1 MKKVRIAINGFGR
14 VGRLFFRQ
22 AFSLPE
28 IELVAV
34 NDLGDIE
41 NLAYLLK
48 YDTVYRVFNKPVK
61 ADKNKSA
68 LVVDGK
74 DVKVFQ
80 EKEPAKLPWKNL
92 DIDIAVEATGLFDS
106 FVKAKVHLDAGAR
119 RVVITAPAKDADG
132 IEGGKT
138 ILVGVN
144 DAEFA
149 GCAISSNGSCTTN
162 ATAAVVAIM
171 AENPGVEKAMLSTV
185 HANTNTQS
193 VVDSPTRGG
202 EDFRAGRAASQNI
215 IPFYTGAAISV
226 TRGVPALVG
235 KFDGLAFRIPVP
247 TVSIADITFLAKRK
261 VTAEEIND
269 IFRRAAQ
276 EARWQGILKVVDE
289 QVVSSDIIGEPYGAI
304 VDLNFTRVVDGDL
317 VKVLSWYD
325 NEWGY
330 CSTLLQHVLKVGKL
344 MTK

>member
-1 MKKVRIAINGFGR
+1 M
-14 VGRLFFRQ
+14 
-22 AFSLPE
+22 
-28 IELVAV
+28 
-34 NDLGDIE
+34 
-41 NLAYLLK
+41 
-48 YDTVYRVFNKPVK
+48 
-61 ADKNKSA
+61 
-68 LVVDGK
+68 
-74 DVKVFQ
+74 
-80 EKEPAKLPWKNL
+80 
-92 DIDIAVEATGLFDS
+92 
-106 FVKAKVHLDAGAR
+106 
-119 RVVITAPAKDADG
+119 
-132 IEGGKT
+132 
-138 ILVGVN
+138 
-144 DAEFA
+144 
-149 GCAISSNGSCTTN
+149 
-162 ATAAVVAIM
+162 
-171 AENPGVEKAMLSTV
+171 
-185 HANTNTQS
+185 
-193 VVDSPTRGG
+193 
-202 EDFRAGRAASQNI
+202 
-215 IPFYTGAAISV
+215 
-226 TRGVPALVG
+226 PALVG